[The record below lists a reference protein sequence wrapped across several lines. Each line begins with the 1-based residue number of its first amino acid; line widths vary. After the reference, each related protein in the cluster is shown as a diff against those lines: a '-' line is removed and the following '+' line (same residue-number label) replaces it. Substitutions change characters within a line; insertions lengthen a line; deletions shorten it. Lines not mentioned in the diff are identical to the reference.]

1 LLDLRL
7 AGPGGIFESFEMGA
21 VMQRRSSSRSI
32 AIGGACVMLTLA
44 TSGSI
49 KPANAQAMQQVS
61 APATVSQGNA
71 SQASNSQASGFNAL
85 DPQWAFANPFMAS
98 RFGLG
103 PMATSVS
110 QQAYAT
116 KFGSGTVGLFVESN
130 APSSSNYFGGLAV
143 AQQDWFS
150 GLGDPAWRTSMFGS
164 YKSDP
169 RAGMFD
175 GLYTTASFGV
185 TNFKTN
191 PSFPGMNFAGNND
204 LTAVTASVGAGL
216 QLTPNI
222 TIEGSIGFTQM
233 QNSNFR

>member
-1 LLDLRL
+1 
-7 AGPGGIFESFEMGA
+7 
-21 VMQRRSSSRSI
+21 MQWRFSSRSI
-32 AIGGACVMLTLA
+32 AIGGACMMFALA

-49 KPANAQAMQQVS
+49 APAHAQAMQQVS
-61 APATVSQGNA
+61 GPQAGVSQAND
-71 SQASNSQASGFNAL
+71 SLASGFNAL

-103 PMATSVS
+103 SLATGVS
-110 QQAYAT
+110 EQAYAT

-130 APSSSNYFGGLAV
+130 APTSSHFFGTLPV
-143 AQQDWFS
+143 SQQDWFS

-169 RAGMFD
+169 KAGMFD

-191 PSFPGMNFAGNND
+191 PSFPGMNFSGNND

-216 QLTPNI
+216 QLTPQI
-222 TIEGSIGFTQM
+222 SIEGSIGFTQM

>member
-1 LLDLRL
+1 M
-7 AGPGGIFESFEMGA
+7 FESFEMGA
-21 VMQRRSSSRSI
+21 AMQRRSSSRSI

-49 KPANAQAMQQVS
+49 SPANAQAMQQVS
-61 APATVSQGNA
+61 APPAVA
-71 SQASNSQASGFNAL
+71 SQAGNSQASGFNAL

-116 KFGSGTVGLFVESN
+116 KFGSGTVGLFAESN
-130 APSSSNYFGGLAV
+130 APSSSNYFGTS
-143 AQQDWFS
+143 QQEWFS

-191 PSFPGMNFAGNND
+191 PSLPGMNFAGNND

>member
-1 LLDLRL
+1 L
-7 AGPGGIFESFEMGA
+7 PGSIFESFEMGA
-21 VMQRRSSSRSI
+21 VMQWRSSSRLI
-32 AIGGACVMLTLA
+32 AISGACVMFALA

-49 KPANAQAMQQVS
+49 KPANAQAMQQVNGP
-61 APATVSQGNA
+61 PATA
-71 SQASNSQASGFNAL
+71 SQANDSVASGFNAL
-85 DPQWAFANPFMAS
+85 DPQWAFANPFTAS

-103 PMATSVS
+103 PMATGVS

-116 KFGSGTVGLFVESN
+116 KFDSGTVGLFVESN
-130 APSSSNYFGGLAV
+130 APSPSNYFGGLAV
-143 AQQDWFS
+143 AQQDWFT

-191 PSFPGMNFAGNND
+191 PSFPGMNFTGNND

-222 TIEGSIGFTQM
+222 SIEGSIGFTQM